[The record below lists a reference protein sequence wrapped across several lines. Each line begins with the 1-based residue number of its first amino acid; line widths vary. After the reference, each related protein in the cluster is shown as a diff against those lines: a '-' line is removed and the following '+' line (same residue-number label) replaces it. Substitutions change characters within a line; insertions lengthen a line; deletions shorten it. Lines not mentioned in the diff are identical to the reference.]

1 MSDFFICKF
10 YKNKDVP
17 WVVVLSK
24 EELLRRIA
32 DAVVN
37 LDVEEARKSAEEA
50 LEMGIPPLEAIT
62 EGMAKGL
69 QKVGELFEQ
78 REYFLADMIM
88 AAEAFKEGM
97 DVLTPHI
104 KKEGSRKG
112 VIVMGTIKDDV
123 HDLGKNVVS
132 TLLASEGYDVYD
144 LGIDVPAEEFVK
156 KAKEVDADVVGLSA
170 LLTTT
175 MERIPE
181 IIEVFKKEGL
191 RERVRI
197 IIGGRPVTPE
207 FAEEVGADAYCED
220 AIKALEIVREL
231 LEG

>member
-1 MSDFFICKF
+1 
-10 YKNKDVP
+10 
-17 WVVVLSK
+17 VVVLSK

-37 LDVEEARKSAEEA
+37 LDIEEARKSAEEA

-69 QKVGELFEQ
+69 QKVGELFEKK
-78 REYFLADMIM
+78 EYFLADMIM

-112 VIVMGTIKDDV
+112 VIVMGTVKDDV

-181 IIEVFKKEGL
+181 VIEVFKKEGL

>member
-1 MSDFFICKF
+1 M
-10 YKNKDVP
+10 
-17 WVVVLSK
+17 SK

-69 QKVGELFEQ
+69 QKVGELFEKK
-78 REYFLADMIM
+78 EYFLADMIM

-112 VIVMGTIKDDV
+112 VIVMGTVKDDV

-181 IIEVFKKEGL
+181 VIEVFKKEGL

-197 IIGGRPVTPE
+197 IIGGRPITPE
-207 FAEEVGADAYCED
+207 FAEEVDADAYCED

>member
-1 MSDFFICKF
+1 M
-10 YKNKDVP
+10 
-17 WVVVLSK
+17 SK

-69 QKVGELFEQ
+69 QKVGELFEKK
-78 REYFLADMIM
+78 EYFLADMIM

-112 VIVMGTIKDDV
+112 VIVMGTVKDDV

-197 IIGGRPVTPE
+197 IIGGRPITPE
-207 FAEEVGADAYCED
+207 FAEEVDADAYCED

>member
-1 MSDFFICKF
+1 M
-10 YKNKDVP
+10 
-17 WVVVLSK
+17 SK

-69 QKVGELFEQ
+69 QKVGELFEKK
-78 REYFLADMIM
+78 EYFLADMIM

-112 VIVMGTIKDDV
+112 AIIMGTVKDDV

-197 IIGGRPVTPE
+197 IIGGRPITPE
-207 FAEEVGADAYCED
+207 FAEEVDADAYCED